1 MAKRIF
7 STFALWAIAT
17 LAIVYGGSLGFT
29 ALICALALG
38 TNYEVCTLLRASALT
53 PNLKYIQFA
62 TVVIFALST
71 RAVCMGAECI
81 VSDIAAVLLMLAPLW
96 TIVKDPFG
104 SRFSKTVLPTV
115 AVIFIVPFML
125 KWFAV
130 TANWGTGGYENIML
144 AVWIIAAAKFSD
156 VGAYVIGCAF
166 GRHKMAP
173 TMSPNKTWE
182 GAICGAVSSV
192 FTGILVWGLG
202 LLCADLPWLGSLYS
216 PLPLAVCVVT
226 AVLASALGQIGDLA
240 ESLIKR
246 MIGVKDFSNLIPGHG
261 GMFDRADSLLFAI
274 PTAYFCIRVASVIM
288 KGM

>member
-1 MAKRIF
+1 MRTRVLSAIVMLIITLTCILLSPVTRVLFFAAVGILCAYELSVNLEKLNIRCTLWVMITYLVAQALLTILDAGLFAYSVCFIAGVYLALLSGILRKTVSGNGALDTVAGLAYPCSLF
-7 STFALWAIAT
+7 STLMVIGTSDIWLETFV
-17 LAIVYGGSLGFT
+17 LAM
-29 ALICALALG
+29 
-38 TNYEVCTLLRASALT
+38 
-53 PNLKYIQFA
+53 
-62 TVVIFALST
+62 LST
-71 RAVCMGAECI
+71 WICDTFAMLGGMRFGKHKFAPAV
-81 VSDIAAVLLMLAPLW
+81 
-96 TIVKDPFG
+96 
-104 SRFSKTVLPTV
+104 
-115 AVIFIVPFML
+115 
-125 KWFAV
+125 
-130 TANWGTGGYENIML
+130 
-144 AVWIIAAAKFSD
+144 
-156 VGAYVIGCAF
+156 
-166 GRHKMAP
+166 
-173 TMSPNKTWE
+173 SPNKTWE

-226 AVLASALGQIGDLA
+226 AVLASSLGQIGDLA

>member
-1 MAKRIF
+1 MRTRVLSAIVMLIITLTCILLSPVTRVLFFAAVGILCAYELSVNLEKLNIRCTLWVMITYLVAQALLTILDAGLFAYSVCFIAGVYLALLSGILRKTVSGNGALDTVAGLAYPCSLF
-7 STFALWAIAT
+7 SALMVIGTSDIWLETFVLAMLSTWICDTFAML
-17 LAIVYGGSLGFT
+17 GGMRFG
-29 ALICALALG
+29 
-38 TNYEVCTLLRASALT
+38 
-53 PNLKYIQFA
+53 KHK
-62 TVVIFALST
+62 
-71 RAVCMGAECI
+71 
-81 VSDIAAVLLMLAPLW
+81 LAP
-96 TIVKDPFG
+96 
-104 SRFSKTVLPTV
+104 
-115 AVIFIVPFML
+115 AV
-125 KWFAV
+125 
-130 TANWGTGGYENIML
+130 
-144 AVWIIAAAKFSD
+144 
-156 VGAYVIGCAF
+156 
-166 GRHKMAP
+166 
-173 TMSPNKTWE
+173 SPNKTWE

-226 AVLASALGQIGDLA
+226 AVLASSLGQIGDLA

>member
-1 MAKRIF
+1 MRTRVLSAIVMLIITLTCILLSPVTRVLFFAAVGILCAYELSVNLEKLNIRCTLWVMITYLVAQALLTILDAGLFAYSVCFIAGVYLALLSGILRKTVSGNGALDTVAGLAYPCSLF
-7 STFALWAIAT
+7 STLMVIGTSDIWLETFV
-17 LAIVYGGSLGFT
+17 LAM
-29 ALICALALG
+29 
-38 TNYEVCTLLRASALT
+38 
-53 PNLKYIQFA
+53 
-62 TVVIFALST
+62 LST
-71 RAVCMGAECI
+71 WICDTFAMLGGMRFGKHK
-81 VSDIAAVLLMLAPLW
+81 LAP
-96 TIVKDPFG
+96 
-104 SRFSKTVLPTV
+104 
-115 AVIFIVPFML
+115 AV
-125 KWFAV
+125 
-130 TANWGTGGYENIML
+130 
-144 AVWIIAAAKFSD
+144 
-156 VGAYVIGCAF
+156 
-166 GRHKMAP
+166 
-173 TMSPNKTWE
+173 SPNKTWE

-226 AVLASALGQIGDLA
+226 AVLASSLGQIGDLA